1 MKNKLLRLL
10 AENARRTNEEL
21 AEFLGATPEEIA
33 KLIAELEEQQLIKGY
48 RAIINDGKL
57 GSSGVRALIE
67 VKVTPQRDGGFDAV
81 ARRLS
86 KYPEVTDLYLV
97 AGHYDLRIEVTGKT
111 LEDVAAFVYEKLAT
125 TEGVTSTAT
134 IFLLKK
140 YKESG
145 RLMEDNEE
153 YERLEV
159 TP

>member
-1 MKNKLLRLL
+1 MKDKLLRLL
-10 AENARRTNEEL
+10 TENARRSDEEL
-21 AEFLGATPEEIA
+21 ADLLGVSVSEVKDAIA
-33 KLIAELEEQQLIKGY
+33 DLESRQVIRGY
-48 RAIINDGKL
+48 RAIVNDGKA

-67 VKVTPQRDGGFDAV
+67 VKVTPQRDRGFEAV

-97 AGHYDLRIEVTGKT
+97 AGHYDLRIEVTGRN
-111 LEDVAAFVYEKLAT
+111 LEEVAAFVYEKLAT
-125 TEGVTSTAT
+125 TEGVNSTAT

-145 RLMEDNEE
+145 HLMEDDEE

>member
-33 KLIAELEEQQLIKGY
+33 KLISELEEQQLIKGY

>member
-67 VKVTPQRDGGFDAV
+67 VKVTPQRDGGFDA
-81 ARRLS
+81 S
-86 KYPEVTDLYLV
+86 HP
-97 AGHYDLRIEVTGKT
+97 
-111 LEDVAAFVYEKLAT
+111 
-125 TEGVTSTAT
+125 
-134 IFLLKK
+134 
-140 YKESG
+140 
-145 RLMEDNEE
+145 
-153 YERLEV
+153 
-159 TP
+159 

>member
-10 AENARRTNEEL
+10 TENARRSDEEL
-21 AEFLGATPEEIA
+21 AELLGVSAAEVKAAIA
-33 KLIAELEEQQLIKGY
+33 DLESRQVIRGY
-48 RAIINDGKL
+48 RAIVNDGKA

-97 AGHYDLRIEVTGKT
+97 AGHYDLRIEVTGRN
-111 LEDVAAFVYEKLAT
+111 LEEVAAFVYEKLAT
-125 TEGVTSTAT
+125 TEGVNSTAT

-145 RLMEDNEE
+145 HLMEDDEE

>member
-1 MKNKLLRLL
+1 MKNRLLRLL
-10 AENARRTNEEL
+10 AENARRSNEEL
-21 AEFLGATPEEIA
+21 AEILDVTPEQISA
-33 KLIAELEEQQLIKGY
+33 LIQELEAQQLIKGY

-111 LEDVAAFVYEKLAT
+111 LEEVAAFVYEKLAT

>member
-1 MKNKLLRLL
+1 MKNRLLRLL
-10 AENARRTNEEL
+10 AENARRSNEEL
-21 AEFLGATPEEIA
+21 AEILDVTPEQISA
-33 KLIAELEEQQLIKGY
+33 LIKELEAQQLIKGY

-111 LEDVAAFVYEKLAT
+111 LEEVAAFVYEKLAT